1 MRLLAKIILTILV
14 STLIGGGI
22 SAQNGDIPD
31 TILMLNGK
39 KLLVNISGL
48 TSTEIKYFPLGKTKP
63 EIVKRKQVQ
72 TIMYKSGRREVINRP
87 VFMMIAE
94 GDWRAITITDKPEDV
109 DGLFPRGKVE
119 ARSPKSV
126 RDAKAAE
133 KNAEIRVK
141 KKAANFGGIVILLT
155 KKEFKGG
162 YGEVPVCII
171 EGVAYGIEPAAEQ
184 PK

>member
-1 MRLLAKIILTILV
+1 MRLLATFIFAITTSLLTV
-14 STLIGGGI
+14 GSI
-22 SAQNGDIPD
+22 SAQNSDIPD
-31 TILMLNGK
+31 TIVMLSGK
-39 KLLVNISGL
+39 KMLVNISGL
-48 TSTEIKYFPLGKTKP
+48 TSTEIKYFPLGKSKA
-63 EIVKRKQVQ
+63 EVVKRKQVQ
-72 TIMYKSGRREVINRP
+72 TIIYKSGRKEVINKA
-87 VFMMIAE
+87 VFAMIAE
-94 GDWRAITITDKPEDV
+94 GDWRAIVITDKPEDV
-109 DGLFPRGKVE
+109 DGLFPRGKVD

-141 KKAANFGGIVILLT
+141 KKAANLGGMVILLT

-171 EGVAYGIEPAAEQ
+171 EGVAYGSEPAAEQ

>member
-1 MRLLAKIILTILV
+1 MRFLATFILTITASLLLAGSV
-14 STLIGGGI
+14 
-22 SAQNGDIPD
+22 SAQKSEVPD
-31 TILMLNGK
+31 TIVMLSGK
-39 KLLVNISGL
+39 RLLVNISGL
-48 TSTEIKYFPLGKTKP
+48 TSTEVKYYLVGKNKA

-72 TIMYKSGRREVINRP
+72 TIIYKTGRREVINKA
-87 VFMMIAE
+87 VFTMIAD
-94 GDWRAITITDKPEDV
+94 GDWRAVIITDKTEDV
-109 DGLFPRGKVE
+109 DGLFPRGKVD

-126 RDAKAAE
+126 RNAKAAE

-141 KKAANFGGIVILLT
+141 KKAANLGGMVVLVT

-171 EGVAYGIEPAAEQ
+171 EGVAYGTEPAAEQ